1 MRHIRLSAV
10 AVLTLSALV
19 GGGVATA
26 TAAVPAATTVN
37 VSTAAQL
44 TAALK
49 AAKPGQTI
57 QLAAGKY
64 SGTFIATVNG
74 TSSQPITLTGPAG
87 AILNNG
93 GNPNRI
99 GSSYGF
105 HLEANFWHLTGFSVD
120 NSAKGV
126 VLDKASN
133 DVIDGLTVFNIGD
146 EGIHLRDFSSN
157 DTVKNCVIHD
167 TGKQEA
173 GFGEGLYIGTAVS
186 NWPSITGG
194 KPDLSNNET
203 VTNNTFG
210 PNVAAENIDA
220 KEATVGSTITGNTF
234 SGKGES
240 GANFSTDVVAVKG
253 NGYTVTNNKMSNGL
267 MDGFEVEQL
276 VAKSGCGNTFK
287 NNSIN
292 LNAPGFGFD
301 VKDQS
306 NCKNSPNVVGTSN
319 TVTGAGKGASK
330 IPETPGV

>member
-1 MRHIRLSAV
+1 MA
-10 AVLTLSALV
+10 ALAV
-19 GGGVATA
+19 GGGAVVAV
-26 TAAVPAATTVN
+26 AAPTATTVN

-44 TAALK
+44 TAALS
-49 AAKPGQTI
+49 AAKPGETI

-64 SGTFIATVNG
+64 SGTFIATTSG
-74 TSSQPITLTGPAG
+74 TASQPITLSGPAG

-93 GNPNRI
+93 TNPTKI

-105 HLEANFWHLTGFSVD
+105 HLEADFWHLTGFTVD

-126 VLDKASN
+126 VLDKANN

-157 DTVKNCVIHD
+157 DTVENCVIHD
-167 TGKQEA
+167 TGKQSP

-194 KPDLSNNET
+194 KPDLSNNEK
-203 VTNNTFG
+203 VMNNTFG

-220 KEATVGSTITGNTF
+220 KEATVGTVITGNTF

-240 GANFSTDVVAVKG
+240 GQNFSTDVVAVKG
-253 NGYTVTNNKMSNGL
+253 NGYTVTGNKMSNGL
-267 MDGFEVEQL
+267 TDGFEVEQL

-287 NNSIN
+287 NNTIN